1 MRKKPNRINKASNN
15 SIGLNNSKMRIH
27 NRRNRQRR
35 ILENINIKINREN
48 LKTYLKI
55 RSLIR

>member
-48 LKTYLKI
+48 LKP
-55 RSLIR
+55 